1 MKRRAALVIA
11 VSLLLAFPGAY
22 AQEELPVDSQATAV
36 WNNASGGAVVGRRPG
51 LRVRQGVTRYRN
63 AQNDAISR
71 IRNGPTITDTAAD
84 RPPEF
89 ATQVKAAAIQYIFEN
104 LTALIV
110 AYNLQLRTQAGL
122 PPVTPSPDGQP
133 ALDNLTD
140 LLGNI
145 TGPSTTGGGT

>member
-1 MKRRAALVIA
+1 MKRQGALLIA
-11 VSLLLAFPGAY
+11 VSVLLAFPAAFG
-22 AQEELPVDSQATAV
+22 QEQLPVDSQATAV
-36 WNNASGGAVVGRRPG
+36 WNNASGGQVVGRRPG

-84 RPPEF
+84 QPTKF
-89 ATQVKAAAIQYIFEN
+89 VTQAKAAAIQYIFDN

-110 AYNLQLRTQAGL
+110 ALNLQLRTQAGL
-122 PPVTPSPDGQP
+122 PPVSPSPDGQQSTT
-133 ALDNLTD
+133 DLTD

-145 TGPSTTGGGT
+145 TGPSTTGGT

>member
-1 MKRRAALVIA
+1 MKRQGALLVA
-11 VSLLLAFPGAY
+11 VSLLLAFPATF
-22 AQEELPVDSQATAV
+22 AQEIPVDPQATAV

-63 AQNDAISR
+63 AQNEAISR

-84 RPPEF
+84 RPTKF
-89 ATQVKAAAIQYIFEN
+89 VTQAKAAAIQYIFEN
-104 LTALIV
+104 LTALIT

-122 PPVTPSPDGQP
+122 SPVSPSTDGQQSVT
-133 ALDNLTD
+133 DLTD

-145 TGPSTTGGGT
+145 TGPSTTGGT